1 MGYRI
6 KEEREKAG
14 LSQEELAN
22 ASKVS
27 RTIISGLESGRV
39 TTTTT
44 KTLYKLAKALNKKV
58 GDIFYTD

>member
-6 KEEREKAG
+6 KEERKKAG

-44 KTLYKLAKALNKKV
+44 ETLYKLAKALNKKV